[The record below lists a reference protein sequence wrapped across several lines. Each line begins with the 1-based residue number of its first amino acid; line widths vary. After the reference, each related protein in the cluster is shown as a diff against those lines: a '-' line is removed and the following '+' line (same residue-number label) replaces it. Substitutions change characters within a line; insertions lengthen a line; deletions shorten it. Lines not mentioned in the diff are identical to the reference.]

1 MSISE
6 RARTKQLC
14 EGCPARQGRS
24 LPQHRRYFSLI
35 AAAHHHWPESHDFQ
49 PENAEHLRKW
59 LQCKAGHYT
68 TTRIEVPSADDIIMR
83 LARLSAEAAVKAA
96 GGTAWIKPFD
106 GGLVVFVPKSI
117 AFDKLDHK
125 AACKLFD
132 EVAGVIEAEIGTKAD
147 DLLRETEAAA

>member
-35 AAAHHHWPESHDFQ
+35 AAAHHHWPENHDFQ
-49 PENAEHLRKW
+49 PESVDHLRKW

-68 TTRIEVPSADDIIMR
+68 TTRIEVPSAEPAIMR
-83 LARLSAEAAVKAA
+83 LARLSAEAAIKAS

-106 GGLVVFVPKSI
+106 GGVVVFVPISI
-117 AFDKLDHK
+117 AFDKLDHRG
-125 AACKLFD
+125 ACKLFD
-132 EVAGVIEAEIGTKAD
+132 EVAGVIEAEIGIKAD
-147 DLLRETEAAA
+147 HLLKETEAAA